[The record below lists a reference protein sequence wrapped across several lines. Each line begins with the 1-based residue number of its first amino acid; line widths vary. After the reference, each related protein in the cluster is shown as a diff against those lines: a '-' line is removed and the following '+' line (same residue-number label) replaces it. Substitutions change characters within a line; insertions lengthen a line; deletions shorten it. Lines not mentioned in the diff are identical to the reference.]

1 MVTNYIDVPVIEITA
16 TGGCGYVSVSW
27 AVIGNNDA
35 CPVHFYTIK
44 LLSSTM
50 DELYSIKTTNNKQR
64 KFNELPFNTLFYVTV
79 LSHNVIRAL
88 SNSFTTSVRTLDLK
102 GMYKYNCT
110 SIITT
115 FCHN

>member
-1 MVTNYIDVPVIEITA
+1 MITNYIDVPVIEITA

-35 CPVHFYTIK
+35 CPVHAYTIK

-50 DELYSIKTTNNKQR
+50 DELHNIITSNEQR

-79 LSHNVIRAL
+79 LSHNVIAAL

-102 GMYKYNCT
+102 GMY
-110 SIITT
+110 
-115 FCHN
+115 